1 MNKEISKKEQDRIIQ
16 SALASAEEL
25 KKNMEEYF
33 ATVDKHFEN
42 MDKTIDK
49 YFIKLDN
56 SIDKLCK
63 NINKFLGANF

>member
-1 MNKEISKKEQDRIIQ
+1 MNKEISKKEQDKIING
-16 SALASAEEL
+16 ALASAEEL
-25 KKNMEEYF
+25 KKNMNKYF

-56 SIDKLCK
+56 SIDK
-63 NINKFLGANF
+63 FLRANF